1 MKNKNRFTKILFR
14 LIFEDNRMFIAFL
27 VTIVGTLTVFFV
39 LSKNFFKEE
48 LISDK
53 ADSVKILVLIIAMLT
68 AILPLLV
75 KFLNS
80 DKEKNSIKDILR
92 YRQEIE
98 KQKNIA
104 SSINDTLLKN
114 PEVLDVEK
122 SIYNKVVDNLEDSLI
137 TKLDKRFKKG
147 IETEFISNT
156 LISELSPL
164 TENTE
169 QYIDRIQRNSI
180 VNLVIGIIGTIAS
193 ITILALSI
201 LSDDTYADIS
211 SFVLHFLPRIT
222 FVIFIQLF
230 AFFFLRLYKNNLE
243 DAKYFQ
249 NELTNL
255 SALSSSLK
263 IAYLTKNEKLVE
275 QIILNLSKTER
286 NFKLQN
292 QETLLNI
299 EKAKIEKDFDLETVS
314 AFKDFLKSY
323 RKE

>member
-1 MKNKNRFTKILFR
+1 MKNKKSFTKILFR
-14 LIFEDNRMFIAFL
+14 LIFDDNRMFFAFL
-27 VTIVGTLTVFFV
+27 ITILGGLTVFFV
-39 LSKNFFKEE
+39 LSKNFFEDE

-53 ADSVKILVLIIAMLT
+53 TDSIKILVLITALLT
-68 AILPLLV
+68 AALPLLV

-80 DKEKNSIKDILR
+80 DKEKNSIETLYR
-92 YRQEIE
+92 YKREIE
-98 KQKNIA
+98 KQNNLT
-104 SSINDTLLKN
+104 SSINEALLKN
-114 PEVLDVEK
+114 PKILDVEK
-122 SIYNKVVDNLEDSLI
+122 TIYSKVVDNLEDSLI
-137 TKLDKRFKKG
+137 SKLDKRFKKG
-147 IETEFISNT
+147 IEAEFISNA
-156 LISELSPL
+156 LITELSPL

-201 LSDDTYADIS
+201 LSDNTYADIS

-222 FVIFIQLF
+222 FVVFIQLF

-263 IAYLTKNEKLVE
+263 IAYITKNEKLVE